1 MPSFAACGARGVNR
15 AIRLGENTHGTAIPL
30 LFWSKLPVPVQ
41 RSEQQTTSVRPLKL
55 AAKAGSQYLCI
66 LEELRTQTCSPEA
79 AHFHPL
85 TTAQRYLCQTREA
98 AGLGLALLP
107 CLPLRRRTGGPRQL
121 PRMRGTSWAVA
132 GCQPPQ
138 DSPRFL
144 FLIETFHQESNSRGV
159 GTENTPGPESGGCR
173 GCHQPTAPV
182 PQPCRCRSLTG
193 VQRLHAAPVPSLVG
207 AAEDPEARG
216 AAGGQEGGVLVA
228 RPQPAPAGLGPA
240 QGPCGHRRRRQ
251 RREGPVGSR

>member
-41 RSEQQTTSVRPLKL
+41 RSEQQTTPVHPLKL
-55 AAKAGSQYLCI
+55 AAKAGSPYLCI

-85 TTAQRYLCQTREA
+85 TTAQRYLCRTHEA
-98 AGLGLALLP
+98 AGLGQVLLP

-121 PRMRGTSWAVA
+121 PRMCGTSWAVA

-144 FLIETFHQESNSRGV
+144 FLIETFHQESNTAGGWERR
-159 GTENTPGPESGGCR
+159 TPPGLS
-173 GCHQPTAPV
+173 
-182 PQPCRCRSLTG
+182 
-193 VQRLHAAPVPSLVG
+193 
-207 AAEDPEARG
+207 RG
-216 AAGGQEGGVLVA
+216 AAGA
-228 RPQPAPAGLGPA
+228 ATSPQPQSPSPAGAGHSPGSSACTQLLFPA
-240 QGPCGHRRRRQ
+240 WSAPPKTQ
-251 RREGPVGSR
+251 RRGGRQGGRKVACS